1 MRSPAVRVEA
11 LSIWRGQRAG
21 AKPVLS
27 GLSLCIERGERV
39 ALVGANGAGKTSLL
53 LALLG
58 AVPYEGDVLI
68 DGQRLTADTLSALRQ
83 KLGFVFSDPQDQL
96 FLPSVREEVA
106 FGPAQRGV
114 HGSELESRVRDALSS
129 VKLEGFEERAP
140 AELSLGEQRRLAI
153 ATVLSC
159 RPPIV
164 LLDEPTASLDPRARR
179 RMIDTLAG
187 LDATVLCATHD
198 LDAALDLEAR
208 VIALAEGRIVA
219 DGHAEHVLRDAD
231 LLNRAALELPL
242 CLGRV
247 PRRIAR
253 GTD

>member
-1 MRSPAVRVEA
+1 MRPPAVHMQA
-11 LSIWRGQRAG
+11 LSIWRGKSVA
-21 AKPVLS
+21 AEPVLH

-39 ALVGANGAGKTSLL
+39 ALIGANGAGKTSLL

-58 AVPYEGDVLI
+58 AVPYEGAIDI
-68 DGQRLTADTLSALRQ
+68 DGERLTAENLGALRQ

-106 FGPAQRGV
+106 FGPVQRGV
-114 HGSELESRVRDALSS
+114 RDPELRARVQQALAS
-129 VKLEGFEERAP
+129 VKLEGFEERP
-140 AELSLGEQRRLAI
+140 PTELSLGEQRRLAI
-153 ATVLSC
+153 ASVLSC

-179 RMIDTLAG
+179 HMIDTLAR

-208 VIALAEGRIVA
+208 VIVLANAKIVA
-219 DGHAEHVLRDAD
+219 DGHAEHVLRDAG
-231 LLNRAALELPL
+231 LLDRAALELPL
-242 CLGRV
+242 CLS
-247 PRRIAR
+247 PRPREKAR
-253 GTD
+253 GSD